1 MSSFKINVDRI
12 YFIILNYKILCYK
25 KNVQLLYLCRK
36 FSKHK
41 KGKFNYLE
49 NSKILLV

>member
-1 MSSFKINVDRI
+1 MSSFQQNVDSI
-12 YFIILNYKILCYK
+12 YFIILNYEMLCYK
-25 KNVQLLYLCRK
+25 KSAQLLYLCRK